1 MPELSRFYGL
11 VIYMNYREHDPA
23 HFHAR
28 YQGFEVSIELES
40 GRVTGEMPRRAL
52 QLIFEWMDLHRAEL
66 FDNWNRVKLLEP
78 LTKIEPLP

>member
-1 MPELSRFYGL
+1 MPELSGFYGL

-52 QLIFEWMDLHRAEL
+52 QLIFEWMDLHRTEL
-66 FDNWNRVKLLEP
+66 FENLSRVKALAP
-78 LTKIEPLP
+78 LNKIEPLP

>member
-28 YQGFEVSIELES
+28 YQCFEVSIELES
-40 GRVTGEMPRRAL
+40 GRVTGEMPRGAL
-52 QLIFEWMDLHRAEL
+52 QLIFEWMDLHRTEL
-66 FDNWNRVKLLEP
+66 FENWSRVKALAP
-78 LTKIEPLP
+78 LNKIEPLP

>member
-40 GRVTGEMPRRAL
+40 GRVMGEMPRRAL

-66 FDNWNRVKLLEP
+66 FDNWNRVKSLEP
-78 LTKIEPLP
+78 LAKIEPLP

>member
-66 FDNWNRVKLLEP
+66 FDNWNRVKSLEP
-78 LTKIEPLP
+78 LAKIEPLP